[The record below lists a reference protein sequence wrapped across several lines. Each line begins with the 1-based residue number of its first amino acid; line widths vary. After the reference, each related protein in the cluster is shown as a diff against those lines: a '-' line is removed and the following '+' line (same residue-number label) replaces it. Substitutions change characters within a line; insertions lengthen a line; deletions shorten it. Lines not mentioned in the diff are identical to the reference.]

1 LRRPWLENRNAKGFA
16 AAEEKEQDREKSLKA
31 TIQAAVKA
39 KDWDKAGKALDELAN
54 LAAGDESMATSLS
67 MTRFSVLVG
76 KKDFPAAFKVAR
88 QMGETTR
95 DNASYQHILAELL
108 TTDKS
113 IEHPDLDLAQTL
125 AQRAVDL
132 AEDGVLKSIY
142 LDTLARVQFMKGNK
156 EEAIA
161 LEQKALDLI
170 AGNDKSK
177 DLGQKI
183 QRALDDFKQ
192 GELPKPIWE
201 RLKPAAKQTVG
212 KNSSGD
218 RREVMLWGDGH
229 VEFYQFPPD
238 VQDEMFS
245 SDPNPNYVFWEGQFP
260 ASTAPGEHQFDGGLR
275 ALNARFDQ
283 LL

>member
-1 LRRPWLENRNAKGFA
+1 MNTWVFKINTKRGWEFDQYFRSPARG
-16 AAEEKEQDREKSLKA
+16 SY
-31 TIQAAVKA
+31 
-39 KDWDKAGKALDELAN
+39 EL
-54 LAAGDESMATSLS
+54 GDEGWIRSASSLRYIREEVKRGDLFLCYEVDRKRIVGIARAAS
-67 MTRFSVLVG
+67 DGRDTGMGSLLAFCPPRDAVRLTNPLTR
-76 KKDFPAAFKVAR
+76 
-88 QMGETTR
+88 
-95 DNASYQHILAELL
+95 
-108 TTDKS
+108 
-113 IEHPDLDLAQTL
+113 HPDLDLAQTL

-201 RLKPAAKQTVG
+201 RLKPAAKQTAG